1 MVTVYVDMNPVVNRL
16 TVGATDGVVVNNGQQ
31 FSLGGT
37 SPSLDVVG
45 MFFLNSTGNAT
56 ALYAV
61 NPATIQGGGTVFLG
75 GTSSQNYILG
85 NNITLASGTNIQG
98 QGDIQAPLVNNGTV
112 TATGLGLTLS
122 GSTIDNEGTMTANG
136 GLLTFK
142 NTSITNNGTI
152 KNNDFSDSGPN
163 TLVFNSATIYGNG
176 TSSLI
181 NPNGGQVQL
190 NSSSLYD
197 HNLGA
202 GAVQIGGA
210 TSFYGKNTLNAGTSI
225 NVPDGQGLSFYD
237 HGGSDPATLIGGN
250 VTLASSGKN
259 TYFSASNALSLQ
271 SNLVLGGTSSQNYV
285 TGNTITLAGGYTI
298 QGQGYIQAPL
308 VNNGAVTATGL
319 GLTLSG
325 STIDNEGTM
334 TSGGPLTFNSTTITN
349 NGTIQ
354 NNAATDTLAFNGAT
368 IYGNGTSSL
377 IDPKGGSLQLNS
389 SSLYDHQLGA
399 GAVQI
404 GGATYFY
411 GKNTLNAGTSINVP
425 DGQGLYF
432 HDHGGSDPA
441 TLIGGDVTL
450 ASAGNATYF
459 SASNALSLQSN
470 LVLGGTSSQN
480 YVTGS
485 TIILAGG
492 YTIQGQGYIQA
503 PLVNNGAVTATG
515 LGLTLS
521 GSTIDN
527 EGTMTSGGPLTFNS
541 TTITNN
547 GTIQNNAATDTLAF
561 NSATISGTG
570 LIDPKGGSLQLN
582 SSSLYDHQLGAGT
595 VQIGGTTYFY
605 GKNTLNAGTSINVPD
620 GQGLYFHDHGGSDP
634 ATLIGGDVTL
644 ASAGNATYFSASNA
658 LSLQSNLVLGGT
670 SSQNYVTGSTITL
683 AGGYTIQGQG
693 YIQAPLVN
701 NGAVTATGLGLTLS
715 SSAIDNEGTMT
726 SGGPLTFNS
735 TTISNNGTIQ
745 NNAATDTL
753 AFNGATIYG
762 NGTSSLIDPKG
773 GSLQLNSSS
782 LYDHQLGA
790 GAVQIGGA
798 TYFYGKNTLNAGT
811 SINVPDGQGLYFY
824 DSLSNHA
831 TLIGGDVTLASA
843 GNATYFS
850 ASNALSLQSN
860 LVLGGTSSQN
870 YVTGSTITLAAGYT
884 IQGQGYIQAPLVNNG
899 AVTAQGGNLTISGG
913 ITGNG
918 AVSVLGNATLNILSN
933 LQVGNLNM
941 TQFTNLAVQN
951 GQTVRIS
958 QDFTFAQQ
966 TPSSWNWGAGTTLLM
981 DGSGT
986 PQRLEV
992 GGKDYGYVPAGFSN
1006 NFNLQ
1011 NLDINGDGT
1020 DVYLTDWINNGQR
1033 GGRGGSAEA
1042 LYVDSLYIAL
1052 GDTLNLN
1059 GLHLYVEG
1067 FGLVRIGT
1075 WRNGGGMI
1083 TNPSV
1088 PIPGTL
1094 LLVGSGLLGLAGFK
1108 RIRRS

>member
-1 MVTVYVDMNPVVNRL
+1 MRQRKPFLLAFLVLGVLLGAVSGAQATSYTWESTSSGNWSHGSSWSPGGGPPPNSADTAAVTPFMVTVYVDMNPVVNRL

-354 NNAATDTLAFNGAT
+354 NNAATDTLAFN
-368 IYGNGTSSL
+368 
-377 IDPKGGSLQLNS
+377 
-389 SSLYDHQLGA
+389 
-399 GAVQI
+399 
-404 GGATYFY
+404 
-411 GKNTLNAGTSINVP
+411 
-425 DGQGLYF
+425 
-432 HDHGGSDPA
+432 
-441 TLIGGDVTL
+441 
-450 ASAGNATYF
+450 
-459 SASNALSLQSN
+459 
-470 LVLGGTSSQN
+470 
-480 YVTGS
+480 
-485 TIILAGG
+485 
-492 YTIQGQGYIQA
+492 
-503 PLVNNGAVTATG
+503 
-515 LGLTLS
+515 
-521 GSTIDN
+521 
-527 EGTMTSGGPLTFNS
+527 
-541 TTITNN
+541 
-547 GTIQNNAATDTLAF
+547 
-561 NSATISGTG
+561 SATISGTG

-595 VQIGGTTYFY
+595 VQIGGT
-605 GKNTLNAGTSINVPD
+605 
-620 GQGLYFHDHGGSDP
+620 
-634 ATLIGGDVTL
+634 
-644 ASAGNATYFSASNA
+644 
-658 LSLQSNLVLGGT
+658 
-670 SSQNYVTGSTITL
+670 
-683 AGGYTIQGQG
+683 
-693 YIQAPLVN
+693 
-701 NGAVTATGLGLTLS
+701 
-715 SSAIDNEGTMT
+715 
-726 SGGPLTFNS
+726 
-735 TTISNNGTIQ
+735 
-745 NNAATDTL
+745 
-753 AFNGATIYG
+753 
-762 NGTSSLIDPKG
+762 
-773 GSLQLNSSS
+773 
-782 LYDHQLGA
+782 
-790 GAVQIGGA
+790 